1 MFMYFTRKFGIYG
14 LYGRKSPTG
23 SLRHTKKT
31 YKLCPK
37 HVTKFPVFPNTNSL
51 LTYVTLIL
59 PKIVVRYPQVHP
71 PKSQVYSGVPTMMMI
86 DLRDACG
93 ALTTQK
99 SFKKWK
105 THSDDKRLGC
115 LVYI

>member
-1 MFMYFTRKFGIYG
+1 MVCIGV
-14 LYGRKSPTG
+14 RKSPTC

-31 YKLCPK
+31 NKLCPK
-37 HVTKFPVFPNTNSL
+37 HATKFPVFPNTNSL

-71 PKSQVYSGVPTMMMI
+71 PKSQVYSGVPTTMMI

-93 ALTTQK
+93 ALTTKK
-99 SFKKWK
+99 SFEKWK
-105 THSDDKRLGC
+105 PHSDDKHLGC
-115 LVYI
+115 VVYF